1 MTRMVS
7 EPHKS
12 NLMEQNSSSEIN
24 NQLSSP
30 EILFTKTD
38 ISITLHNG
46 PKLDPILG
54 PMKLFHALVTHFI

>member
-1 MTRMVS
+1 MVPMVS

-12 NLMEQNSSSEIN
+12 NLMEQNSSSEFN
-24 NQLSSP
+24 NQLP
-30 EILFTKTD
+30 NREILLTKPE

-54 PMKLFHALVTHFI
+54 PIKLFHALVTYLS